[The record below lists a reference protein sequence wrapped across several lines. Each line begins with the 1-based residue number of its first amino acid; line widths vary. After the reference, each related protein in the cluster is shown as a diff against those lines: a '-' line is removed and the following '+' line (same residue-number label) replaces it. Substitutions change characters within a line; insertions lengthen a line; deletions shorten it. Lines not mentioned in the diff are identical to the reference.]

1 MFNKFNSVSKF
12 TAEGI
17 HIIDFMNAI
26 RQSDII
32 CSWLG
37 SKKDVYL
44 GQAYTRD
51 MKTIR
56 NIAQELNISIEEK
69 SKKGF
74 FHTLKKYRKRYG
86 IFVGILIC
94 LTIWIVLSNV
104 IVTIEIK
111 GNKNVSDEVIL
122 SSLESV
128 GIKKGAYIPNL
139 NFKDGEYQLKLSNE
153 NIAWCS
159 IQNTNGR
166 LLVRIDEMVTSPEML
181 HDNIPCNLVAK
192 TGATIISFSVLNGQ
206 LMTPIGNGVTEN
218 EVLISGIFKNDKET
232 VRYVHAMG
240 TVIGEYQEDISLSQ
254 SLTEDVVTTSNDIK
268 IYKDLDLFGLKIP
281 LHVGKKDTLNSC
293 VNTSIEYLKMFGNN
307 IPVGIVTTESKK
319 YITNTITYSEED
331 AKKILQ
337 SRKDTF
343 EKNFLKG
350 IKIIKVDEN
359 YTISEEKVTL
369 DLKYTLQGDI
379 CKEVPIFIR

>member
-1 MFNKFNSVSKF
+1 MFNRFNSVSRF

-17 HIIDFMNAI
+17 HIIDFINAI
-26 RQSDII
+26 RQSDIV
-32 CSWLG
+32 CSWLS
-37 SKKDVYL
+37 SKKDVYF
-44 GQAYTRD
+44 GQAYTKD
-51 MKTIR
+51 MKTILD
-56 NIAQELNISIEEK
+56 IAQEFDISIEEK

-74 FHTLKKYRKRYG
+74 LYTLKKYRKRYG
-86 IFVGILIC
+86 ILIGILIC
-94 LTIWIVLSNV
+94 FTIWIILSNV

-111 GNKNVSDEVIL
+111 GNKIVSDEVIL

-139 NFKDGEYQLKLSNE
+139 DLRNGEYQLKLSNE

-166 LLVRIDEMVTSPEML
+166 LLVRVDEMVTSPEML
-181 HDNIPCNLVAK
+181 HDNNPCNLVAK
-192 TGATIISFSVLNGQ
+192 TGATIVSFSVLNGQ

-240 TVIGEYQEDISLSQ
+240 TVIGEYEEDISLSQ
-254 SLTEDVVTTSNDIK
+254 SLTEDIVITSNDKK

-281 LHVGKKDTLNSC
+281 LYVGKKDTINSH
-293 VNTSIEYLKMFGNN
+293 VNTSTEYFKMFGNN
-307 IPVGIVTTESKK
+307 IPIGIVTTECQK
-319 YITNTITYSEED
+319 YVTNTITYSEED

-337 SRKDTF
+337 ARKDTF
-343 EKNFLKG
+343 EKNFLKDV
-350 IKIIKVDEN
+350 KIMKVDEN
-359 YTISEEKVTL
+359 YTINEEKVTL
-369 DLKYTLQGDI
+369 ELKYTLQGDI
-379 CKEVPIFIR
+379 CREVPIFIR